1 MAGVIAGCT
10 TIIGIDRNPAR
21 LELARELGATHVIN
35 AGDRDAA
42 EEIVRITGFGVDFS
56 VETTAVPA
64 VLRQAVDCLAP
75 RGTCGVIG
83 AAAVGTEVSL
93 DMSTILN
100 RAVRGIIE
108 GDSVPHSLLPRLIEL
123 WAQGKFPVERMM
135 TFYDFDQIEEAA
147 RDAEDGRVVKPVL
160 RMGA

>member
-1 MAGVIAGCT
+1 
-10 TIIGIDRNPAR
+10 
-21 LELARELGATHVIN
+21 
-35 AGDRDAA
+35 
-42 EEIVRITGFGVDFS
+42 
-56 VETTAVPA
+56 
-64 VLRQAVDCLAP
+64 
-75 RGTCGVIG
+75 
-83 AAAVGTEVSL
+83 
-93 DMSTILN
+93 MSTILN

-108 GDSVPHSLLPRLIEL
+108 GDSVPHSLLPRLIEV